1 MRVQNTGPK
10 TEYYALF
17 SAGVVFAAGWAISII
32 LIEEGSINGVPRW
45 RSTLW
50 YFLTNHGIPLSTAYN
65 TQSSVGVSS
74 PLLATEEPS
83 FVRLIPVVAAAV
95 AGAYTSYKKSSR
107 SIQTAASNALTAGSA
122 YFLIVLL
129 AIVLTDIQPELSSLL
144 LIGALIAGAA
154 WLGSSFLG
162 TFTRGIPIIGVA
174 SIGTVFALGFILI
187 AGSAA
192 IISILW
198 ELIAISYVGAA
209 VGGVAVGAEKAVRR
223 RGKRRDTDSPRL
235 AGVKI
240 LVRENLTEMVVVIS
254 VAVLLYAAIT
264 GVV

>member
-32 LIEEGSINGVPRW
+32 LIEEGSIDSVPRW

-83 FVRLIPVVAAAV
+83 FVRAIPVVATAV
-95 AGAYTSYKKSSR
+95 AGAYTSYKKSASR
-107 SIQTAASNALTAGSA
+107 IKTAASNALTAGSA
-122 YFLIVLL
+122 YFLITLL
-129 AIVLTDIQPELSSLL
+129 AVVLTDIQPDLSSLL

-174 SIGTVFALGFILI
+174 SVGTIFALGFILI

-198 ELIAISYVGAA
+198 ELIAISYLGAA
-209 VGGVAVGAEKAVRR
+209 AGGVAVGAEKTVRR
-223 RGKRRDTDSPRL
+223 RGKRRDADTPRL
-235 AGVKI
+235 AGLKI
-240 LVRENLTEMVVVIS
+240 LVEENLTEIVVVAAV
-254 VAVLLYAAIT
+254 VALLYGAIT
-264 GVV
+264 GAV

>member
-32 LIEEGSINGVPRW
+32 LIEEGSINSVPRW
-45 RSTLW
+45 KSTLW

-74 PLLATEEPS
+74 PLLATEEPT
-83 FVRLIPVVAAAV
+83 FVRAIPVAATVA
-95 AGAYTSYKKSSR
+95 AGAYTSHKKSAR
-107 SIQTAASNALTAGSA
+107 SIKNATSKALTAGSA
-122 YFLIVLL
+122 YFLVALL
-129 AIVLTDIQPELSSLL
+129 AVVLTDIQPELSSLL

-174 SIGTVFALGFILI
+174 SVGTILALGFILI

-209 VGGVAVGAEKAVRR
+209 VGGVAVGAEKVVRR
-223 RGKRRDTDSPRL
+223 RGKRRDSDTPRL
-235 AGVKI
+235 AGVKVLI
-240 LVRENLTEMVVVIS
+240 KENLTEILVVVA
-254 VAVLLYAAIT
+254 VAILLYAAIT
-264 GVV
+264 GAI

>member
-32 LIEEGSINGVPRW
+32 LIEEGSINSVPQW
-45 RSTLW
+45 KSTLW
-50 YFLTNHGIPLSTAYN
+50 YFLTNHGIPFSTAYN
-65 TQSSVGVSS
+65 TQSSIEVSS

-83 FVRLIPVVAAAV
+83 FVRAIPVVATAV
-95 AGAYTSYKKSSR
+95 AGAYTSHKGSSR
-107 SIQTAASNALTAGSA
+107 GIKNATSNALTAGSA
-122 YFLIVLL
+122 YFLIALL

-154 WLGSSFLG
+154 WLGSSFFG
-162 TFTRGIPIIGVA
+162 SFTRGIPIIGVA
-174 SIGTVFALGFILI
+174 SVGTIFALGFILI

-192 IISILW
+192 IISVLW

-223 RGKRRDTDSPRL
+223 RGKRKDTDTPRL
-235 AGVKI
+235 AGVKMLI
-240 LVRENLTEMVVVIS
+240 KENLTEIVVVVS

-264 GVV
+264 GAV